1 MRQSILRPVGWLLF
15 NFAEERNEFAELFAL
30 LCGVTRMDGL
40 FNTAGGVIAQNQVFY
55 FGQSGFNR
63 LHLMQYV
70 DAITLI
76 LNHARDA
83 ANLSFNFV
91 QSSNDMILFH
101 VAA

>member
-1 MRQSILRPVGWLLF
+1 
-15 NFAEERNEFAELFAL
+15 
-30 LCGVTRMDGL
+30 MDGL
-40 FNTAGGVIAQNQVFY
+40 FNTAGGVIAQNKVFY
-55 FGQSGFNR
+55 LGQCGFNR

-76 LNHARDA
+76 LDHARDA